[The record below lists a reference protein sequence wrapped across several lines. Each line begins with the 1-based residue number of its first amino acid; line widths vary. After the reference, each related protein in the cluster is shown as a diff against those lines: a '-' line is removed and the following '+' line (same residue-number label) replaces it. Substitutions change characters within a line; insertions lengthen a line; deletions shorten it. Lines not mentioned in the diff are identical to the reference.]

1 MTDPSKRIILDTNF
15 LVAPFQL
22 SVSIFEE
29 LDHLYPTADIYT
41 LESVIQE
48 AKSIEDG
55 KYKKLVEK
63 LLEKEDIEILEDSHN
78 RDVDDALVEASVNYI
93 IATNDK
99 ELKNRLLDRGR
110 EVVIIRSE
118 NYLEVINRDSVGF

>member
-63 LLEKEDIEILEDSHN
+63 LLQKEDIEILEDSHN
-78 RDVDDALVEASVNYI
+78 RDVDDALVEASANYI

>member
-118 NYLEVINRDSVGF
+118 NYLEVVNRDSVGF